1 MNLARNSEV
10 RVLLD
15 DVGFCQKWQE
25 LFDSCAWGTVFQSCI
40 FVKTWYSFYE
50 NQFEP
55 VLLTEYN
62 EEGRL
67 IGLMPLAIETETGRL
82 CAAGCYHAEYQTWL
96 ATEENG
102 DAFIERAFETL
113 QQTFP
118 SKKLQLLFLAPNTP
132 LNWLK
137 SKSTLGRQS
146 ELRPHLRPLIDV
158 GDGEKFDISLKKKGN
173 KSRIRQLKKIGELKL
188 ERLECGEEVEAVFD
202 EIEDCMR
209 LRLSALHNVLPAI
222 DPNRKAFHKALMQIP
237 GMMYASLLRVGDRIA
252 SAKFSLRN
260 RNEMLLSITSMSP
273 FLAHQSPSKIHLLML
288 GKEFAKE
295 EIPVFDLSPGSG
307 YKERFATHSE
317 DAYSLEIFF
326 NKTEMQIHR
335 SRSRAVGTIRQTLE
349 RMHLTKNRVF
359 QILERVQHKL
369 KRVKYHTIP
378 RTILKNVAHTI
389 YQKKE
394 CRIYSIDLSSVV
406 KSAEVPTMK
415 VDSISD
421 LLKYNPSEGW
431 QMTTSQFHQVCLDRF
446 EEGNHAYT
454 YVENGE
460 LLHYGWLV
468 RNQKTSNVYEV
479 QQSFELPENSA
490 VLFDYYTNPSARGR
504 GLYRKSLLQGIS
516 DAAKIPGIK
525 QVYIGVMADNGP
537 SRHVIEKL
545 GFVYQKS
552 LFEETKLGKTRR
564 WQTCKSSE
572 NNELPTLE
580 DKQVREVRVSS

>member
-15 DVGFCQKWQE
+15 DVGFCQKWQD

-222 DPNRKAFHKALMQIP
+222 DPN
-237 GMMYASLLRVGDRIA
+237 
-252 SAKFSLRN
+252 
-260 RNEMLLSITSMSP
+260 
-273 FLAHQSPSKIHLLML
+273 
-288 GKEFAKE
+288 
-295 EIPVFDLSPGSG
+295 
-307 YKERFATHSE
+307 
-317 DAYSLEIFF
+317 
-326 NKTEMQIHR
+326 
-335 SRSRAVGTIRQTLE
+335 
-349 RMHLTKNRVF
+349 
-359 QILERVQHKL
+359 
-369 KRVKYHTIP
+369 P
-378 RTILKNVAHTI
+378 R
-389 YQKKE
+389 
-394 CRIYSIDLSSVV
+394 
-406 KSAEVPTMK
+406 
-415 VDSISD
+415 
-421 LLKYNPSEGW
+421 
-431 QMTTSQFHQVCLDRF
+431 
-446 EEGNHAYT
+446 
-454 YVENGE
+454 
-460 LLHYGWLV
+460 
-468 RNQKTSNVYEV
+468 
-479 QQSFELPENSA
+479 
-490 VLFDYYTNPSARGR
+490 
-504 GLYRKSLLQGIS
+504 
-516 DAAKIPGIK
+516 
-525 QVYIGVMADNGP
+525 
-537 SRHVIEKL
+537 
-545 GFVYQKS
+545 
-552 LFEETKLGKTRR
+552 
-564 WQTCKSSE
+564 
-572 NNELPTLE
+572 
-580 DKQVREVRVSS
+580 